1 MEQFQETIRDPTR
14 VPLAVRQAQDKAL
27 SIRPST
33 EPLKTASVFSRNVV
47 VLEITGPQVTDL
59 TLIDLPGIIQSPMEG
74 QDPGNPGL
82 VRDLVKSNIARKST
96 LILLVVTMAGE
107 LEFKPQTLK
116 QSPLTHR

>member
-1 MEQFQETIRDPTR
+1 MEQFQETIRDPTQ

-74 QDPGNPGL
+74 QDPGDPGL

-107 LEFKPQTLK
+107 LEVKPQTLK